1 MTIAVME
8 TMYVYKFY
16 LRCQCLLYYRDEL
29 NNQCSRLC
37 SDGYCVCAYLCYFTR
52 DVIMHIMQSPAQ
64 QKGIFTCI
72 FVNFYVR
79 YYALFPYIGVWSLFG

>member
-64 QKGIFTCI
+64 LKGIFTKFLCKI
-72 FVNFYVR
+72 LCFVSLYRRVV
-79 YYALFPYIGVWSLFG
+79 IVWLRRT